1 MWQSR
6 HPFLS
11 PARAWSLWLGGRA
24 WCVRNKPM
32 TAWSF
37 SMRLPRFCRRFTS
50 LSNCVVVLRV
60 SGGGGGGGSGPSV
73 LGLGFLLAKLD
84 PQPSEQ
90 FVLVGVAREVL
101 AGVGV
106 AEGLAG
112 PGVGDMRPG
121 ARRDLVGLAQLR

>member
-6 HPFLS
+6 HPFHS
-11 PARAWSLWLGGRA
+11 PARAWSLWLGGKA
-24 WCVRNKPM
+24 WCVRSNPT

-37 SMRLPRFCRRFTS
+37 SISLPRFCRRFTS

-60 SGGGGGGGSGPSV
+60 SGGGGGGGSGASV
-73 LGLGFLLAKLD
+73 LGLDFFLAKRD
-84 PQPSEQ
+84 PQLSEQ
-90 FVLVGVAREVL
+90 LVFVGVAREVL

-112 PGVGDMRPG
+112 P
-121 ARRDLVGLAQLR
+121 